1 MKYRREQRDDEVQK
15 NIAATRRYVFS
26 YFDCCCSVL
35 QILERSQV
43 FIYIF
48 HDGLCCNAVVVYY
61 IRTYL
66 SIFRYLC
73 IMMKNTE
80 EKIEPHLVRVKDF
93 KIDSDYM
100 AWFSDIKKRYLSA
113 QIKAAVKVN
122 TEKLWFNWSIGRD
135 LVVRKAGEKWGSG
148 VVAQLSFDLQ
158 EAFPNDKGFGSR
170 NLWNMK
176 KWYLFFSSLES
187 REKLHRLGAELEKQV
202 NQKIIKLHQLGAE
215 NDLDFPIVLGLVP
228 WRHQVNIITKC
239 RSIDEAVFY
248 LHECILEGWSRQTL
262 ENSLNAKLYEV
273 RGKAISNF
281 QEYLPE
287 AQSRMAQE
295 ITKDNYD
302 FGFVTV
308 PVNYKEEQLEAAL
321 EQNITRFLLEL
332 GTGFAFVGR
341 QKELFVGNRTRK
353 IDMLFYHIRL
363 KCYVVVEL
371 KIKPFDPEYVGK
383 LNYYVN
389 AVDELLKGSDDNPT
403 IGLLI
408 CSDKDETDVRWAFKG
423 VQTPMGVASYDNVQI
438 SQRSSL
444 LPSAEELQARV
455 RLVEEELNRKV

>member
-1 MKYRREQRDDEVQK
+1 MADLFT
-15 NIAATRRYVFS
+15 N
-26 YFDCCCSVL
+26 
-35 QILERSQV
+35 
-43 FIYIF
+43 
-48 HDGLCCNAVVVYY
+48 N
-61 IRTYL
+61 
-66 SIFRYLC
+66 
-73 IMMKNTE
+73 
-80 EKIEPHLVRVKDF
+80 EPHIVRVKDF
-93 KIDSDYM
+93 KIDADYV
-100 AWFSDIKKRYLSA
+100 AWLSEIKQRYHSA

-122 TEKLWFNWSIGRD
+122 SEKLAFNWSVGRD
-135 LVVRKAGEKWGSG
+135 LVIRKAEEKWGSG
-148 VVAQLSFDLQ
+148 VVEQLSFDLH
-158 EAFPNDKGFGSR
+158 EAFPNEKGFSSR

-176 KWYLFFSSLES
+176 KWYITFSSTTTQ
-187 REKLHRLGAELEKQV
+187 EKLHQLGAELQ
-202 NQKIIKLHQLGAE
+202 NANFQRLIKLHQLGAE
-215 NDLDFPIVLGLVP
+215 IDSDFPLVLGLVP

-239 RSIDEAVFY
+239 KSIDETVFY
-248 LHECILEGWSRQTL
+248 LRECILGGWSRQTL
-262 ENSLNAKLYEV
+262 DNSLKANLYKV
-273 RGKAISNF
+273 QGKAISNF
-281 QEYLPE
+281 PEYLPE

-341 QKELFVGNRTRK
+341 QKELIVGNRSRK

-363 KCYVVVEL
+363 KAYVVVEL
-371 KIKPFDPEYVGK
+371 KVKAFDPEYAGK

-389 AVDELLKGSDDNPT
+389 AVDELLKGPDDNPT

-423 VQTPMGVASYDNVQI
+423 IQTSMGVASYDNVRI
-438 SQRSSL
+438 SPSNL

-455 RLVEEELNRKV
+455 RLVEEEMNKSNN